1 MSASL
6 IGHSGSSAHCGNL
19 VRPMSQVGLG
29 RVKTPA
35 LAAHVET
42 SRSNCISES
51 QIILHTRGLMPCWR
65 IVFST
70 FGGCMS
76 FYTARV
82 TLGHSAMSAQCPV
95 WIAFRTQVGR
105 LPRSELCRYYCKSLF
120 ALVTKNSPGCRRDFR
135 VKM

>member
-1 MSASL
+1 MSE
-6 IGHSGSSAHCGNL
+6 
-19 VRPMSQVGLG
+19 MGLG

-82 TLGHSAMSAQCPV
+82 ISDRDGPGHTTMHV
-95 WIAFRTQVGR
+95 R
-105 LPRSELCRYYCKSLF
+105 F
-120 ALVTKNSPGCRRDFR
+120 APKADR
-135 VKM
+135 

>member
-1 MSASL
+1 MHFVCRKPLLES
-6 IGHSGSSAHCGNL
+6 
-19 VRPMSQVGLG
+19 PMGLG

-82 TLGHSAMSAQCPV
+82 KSGKAQKEQMLSALSSKRTSRACLDMSAQCQEE
-95 WIAFRTQVGR
+95 T
-105 LPRSELCRYYCKSLF
+105 SE
-120 ALVTKNSPGCRRDFR
+120 SP
-135 VKM
+135 

>member
-1 MSASL
+1 MASADR
-6 IGHSGSSAHCGNL
+6 SGSCEGIVAEESAGL
-19 VRPMSQVGLG
+19 GTMGLG

-82 TLGHSAMSAQCPV
+82 KTRNAQKEHM
-95 WIAFRTQVGR
+95 
-105 LPRSELCRYYCKSLF
+105 LS
-120 ALVTKNSPGCRRDFR
+120 GCSR
-135 VKM
+135 KMG